1 MNKYIVKA
9 ALCSLL
15 ALPVLTSCEFDQLPE
30 GSIPTESS
38 WQTVSDAKAYNVGI
52 LASLRGVSGGIYAEL
67 PEIQADLFNA
77 TNSNGNPLYG
87 TVHTWT
93 FASSGFDGDAMWSSN
108 YALISNANNVINN
121 IDRIVVEEGS
131 DDEAALKNY
140 KATALFARA
149 YAYSQLATY
158 YCDNYDAATAA
169 QQAGLPIV
177 LTVDVNN
184 KPARASLADTYKR
197 ITDDIAEA
205 KSLFTNHDDADI
217 TAPTYNAARALEARV
232 ALQMKDYA
240 TAVAA
245 AKDVMAKYPLIDNA
259 NDFSNMWTTDEGSE
273 IIYEPQQTQVE
284 RLNPYD
290 AFMSAHD
297 VSGEVMYDPAYIPS
311 QSLMDLYGE
320 GDYRKDVY
328 FAQTGVYINQITDE
342 GAYIFTKFP
351 GNEALKKQG
360 VSDFYNMTK
369 VFRVAEMYLIA
380 AEAQNRLDGTGY
392 DYIKTLREARGAKA
406 LTTTAGGTLT
416 GDALYAEIKNE
427 WAREMCGEGL
437 RLACLKRWG
446 KTMNRMTPQTL
457 ENGVLYVQ
465 NDAPNVTMTASEQR
479 WNWEIPQ
486 NDLTTNSNLKPN
498 WAAQ

>member
-38 WQTVSDAKAYNVGI
+38 WKTVSDAKAYNVGI
-52 LASLRGVSGGIYAEL
+52 LASLRGVTGGVYAEL

-77 TNSNGNPLYG
+77 TNSNGNPLYSF
-87 TVHTWT
+87 VHTWK
-93 FASSGFDGDAMWSSN
+93 FASSGFEGDAMWKGN
-108 YALISNANNVINN
+108 YSLISNANNVINN
-121 IDRIVVEEGS
+121 IDKIVVEAGS

-149 YAYSQLATY
+149 FAYSQLATY
-158 YCDNYDAATAA
+158 YCDNYDAATADKTL
-169 QQAGLPIV
+169 GLPIV

-184 KPARASLADTYKR
+184 KPARASLADTYKQ
-197 ITDDIAEA
+197 INADIAEA
-205 KSLFTNHDDADI
+205 ESLFTDQDDNDI
-217 TAPTYNAARALEARV
+217 TAPTYNATRALEARV

-240 TAVAA
+240 KAVAA
-245 AKDVMAKYPLIDNA
+245 AKDVIAKYKLINNA
-259 NDFSNMWTTDEGSE
+259 DDFNTMWSTDEGSE
-273 IIYEPQQTQVE
+273 IIYEPLQTQDE
-284 RLNPYD
+284 RTNPYD
-290 AFMSAHD
+290 AFMSANE
-297 VSGEVMYDPAYIPS
+297 VSGQVVYTPAYIPS
-311 QSLMDLYGE
+311 QTLMDLYGN

-328 FAQTGVYINQITDE
+328 FAQSGIYINQITDK

-351 GNEALKKQG
+351 GNDALKKQG

-380 AEAQNRLDGTGY
+380 AEAQNRLDGTGATY
-392 DYIKTLREARGAKA
+392 LNELRTARGAKT
-406 LTTTAGGTLT
+406 LTSTTGGVLT

-437 RLACLKRWG
+437 RFACLKRWG
-446 KTMNRMTPQTL
+446 KTMKRMTPQTL

-465 NDAPNVTMTASEQR
+465 NDAPNVSMTANEQR

-486 NDLTTNSNLKPN
+486 NDLTTNSNLKGN
-498 WAAQ
+498 WTAQ